1 MRVLLGWNNA
11 RLLGRSFGERLSTKG
26 SGHEVTKIKHS
37 QGKKFV
43 YPHANEYGTSLER
56 KGELDH
62 ITAIRMKCVK
72 KQKRQ
77 QKEIKDL
84 AKA

>member
-1 MRVLLGWNNA
+1 MLVFLEGVLVRDYLQK
-11 RLLGRSFGERLSTKG
+11 GR
-26 SGHEVTKIKHS
+26 VTKIKHS

>member
-1 MRVLLGWNNA
+1 MLVFLEGVLVRDYLQK
-11 RLLGRSFGERLSTKG
+11 GR
-26 SGHEVTKIKHS
+26 VTKIKHS
-37 QGKKFV
+37 QGEKFV

>member
-1 MRVLLGWNNA
+1 MLVFLEGVLVRDYLQK
-11 RLLGRSFGERLSTKG
+11 GR
-26 SGHEVTKIKHS
+26 VTKIKRS
-37 QGKKFV
+37 QGKKLV

>member
-1 MRVLLGWNNA
+1 MLVFLEGVLVRDYLQK
-11 RLLGRSFGERLSTKG
+11 GR
-26 SGHEVTKIKHS
+26 VTKIKHS
-37 QGKKFV
+37 QEKKFV